1 MTGEDKKTILGVTE
15 NLEALLCYALGW
27 VSGVAF
33 LIFEKENAFVR
44 FHALQSLVTFGV
56 IHVASFVVLFV
67 PVLGIVMAPL
77 IGLASLILWV
87 VLMLKAYKG
96 EHYKLPVVGDFVEQQ
111 LGK

>member
-1 MTGEDKKTILGVTE
+1 MPEENKKTILGVTE

-33 LIFEKENAFVR
+33 LIFEKENTLVR

-56 IHVASFVVLFV
+56 FHIASFVVLLI
-67 PVLGIVMAPL
+67 PLLGIFLVPL
-77 IGLASLILWV
+77 IGLASLILWI

-96 EHYKLPVVGDFVEQQ
+96 ERYKLPIVGDFVEKQ
-111 LGK
+111 LSK